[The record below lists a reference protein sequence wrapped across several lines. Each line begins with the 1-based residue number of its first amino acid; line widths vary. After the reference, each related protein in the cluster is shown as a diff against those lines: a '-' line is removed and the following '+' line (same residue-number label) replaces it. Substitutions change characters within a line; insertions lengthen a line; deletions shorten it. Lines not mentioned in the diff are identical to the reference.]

1 MSEFWSKLSAKPWV
15 RVQVCLAA
23 MGAILLAGSAT
34 YATYRAKDSAVRL
47 GSEIL
52 NAVDLQG
59 GEIIEFN
66 GARFHFA
73 ANVVTEELDAVTERA
88 TKLCARDSQDLA
100 SDLGPALSRLPASA
114 LVGHELDAK
123 KLLLLQ
129 SSASSAV
136 SEIGCFRR
144 SGAGAGRFLDRVK
157 RFAETG
163 DLSEFGSLSYVRAER
178 HGDKT
183 LVRSLWSEGRLAMS
197 SLFPA
202 EGDAPGADLRDVP
215 RPRGATRILSAR
227 IVGTDRRVVGYDTRL
242 TRAELND
249 FYGPELQ
256 RRGWKEIDLGAK
268 ESPRERPSRA
278 FEREQRRALLALTP
292 SEHGTSVTFVELA
305 DHR

>member
-34 YATYRAKDSAVRL
+34 YATYRAKDTAVRL

-59 GEIIEFN
+59 GEVIEFN

-73 ANVVTEELDAVTERA
+73 ANVVTDELDVVTERA
-88 TKLCARDSQDLA
+88 TKLCEQDSHELA
-100 SDLGPALSRLPASA
+100 SELGPALSRLPASA
-114 LVGHELDAK
+114 LVGHELDPK

-136 SEIGCFRR
+136 SEVGCFRR

-183 LVRSLWSEGRLAMS
+183 LVRSLWSEGRLAMTS
-197 SLFPA
+197 FFP

-227 IVGTDRRVVGYDTRL
+227 IMGTERRVVGYDTGL
-242 TRAELND
+242 TRAELNE
-249 FYGPELQ
+249 FYGHELQ
-256 RRGWKEIDLGAK
+256 RRGWKEIELGAK
-268 ESPRERPSRA
+268 ESPRDRPSRA

-292 SEHGTSVTFVELA
+292 SDHGTSVTFVELA